1 MKAYLK
7 IIFQFLILLTSF
19 NQYAQHQSK
28 MKVEVN
34 AANKT
39 LAIKQ
44 EIIFV
49 NQSNDTL
56 NSIVLNDWNH
66 AFSNKNTP
74 LAKRFSDEF
83 YRGFHLAK
91 EEERGS
97 TINLIINDATQQF
110 LSWERTDNNPD
121 YIVVKL
127 KNSLLPNQKVVLHL
141 SYITKIPSDKF
152 TKYGYT
158 NNGSFKLKNWYLTP
172 ARYENHS
179 FVKNSNNNLDDIANA
194 VSDFEIDLKIP
205 KTLVATS
212 DLNSEKTTGNDDF
225 LYYRLSGNNRTD
237 FSLIIEPKSRFESY
251 KNSSVEVLTD
261 LKNNKLDNI
270 QKAIVIDRIVNFA
283 HNLIGKYPYDKII
296 VSQTDYEKNPF
307 YGLNQLPSFLSPF
320 PDEFIFEIKFL
331 KTYLNEYL
339 KKSLHL
345 DPRKDNWIYDGIQVF
360 AMMKYMDEN
369 HPIAKMMGSASN
381 IRLLKSFNLTNIDFN
396 GQYSYFYMLMARK
409 NLDQPLGDP
418 KNTLVKFN
426 EQIASKYRA
435 GLSIRFLDD
444 YLQSNAVPNS
454 IKQFY
459 EKNRITQVSRSDFE
473 TIIKSNSNKDINW
486 FFNTIINSRDIIDY
500 KFSSVTKTKD
510 SITFSVKNRTGA
522 PIPIPIYGTKKG
534 EIVFKQ
540 WLDIEECDSTFTIPR
555 NNIDK
560 IVLNLKNEVP
570 EYNLRNNWKKL
581 EGFFPNNRPVKF
593 VFMKDLEDPY
603 YNQVLYVP
611 SIYYNLYD
619 GITPGLRLHNKTI
632 LEKPFIFDVNPSYS
646 TKSNNLSGSAVFVV
660 NQNFRKSNLY
670 NARYSISGSYFHYA
684 EDASYFRLNPAIQL
698 RIREPNFRD
707 NRKQLFLFRQVI
719 VNKEKSALVIDN
731 SPENYSVFN
740 ARYINT
746 KTEVTNHFN
755 FTTDLQISGKFGKIT
770 GEIEYRKLF
779 EDNRQINLRFYA
791 GSFLYNKTQSDF
803 FSFALDRPTDYLFD
817 YNYFGRSE
825 STGLFSQQYVIAEG
839 GFKSKIATPFA
850 NQWIT
855 SFNASYSIWN
865 WIEVYGD
872 IGFIKNKDVKQ
883 RFVYDSGIRLNLV
896 TDYFELYF
904 PVYSNNGWEVSQD
917 NYNEKIRFIVTFS
930 PKTLINLFNR
940 KWF

>member
-1 MKAYLK
+1 MSAVLNTEK
-7 IIFQFLILLTSF
+7 
-19 NQYAQHQSK
+19 
-28 MKVEVN
+28 
-34 AANKT
+34 KT
-39 LAIKQ
+39 LDIKQ
-44 EIIFV
+44 EIIFT
-49 NQSNDTL
+49 NQSEDTL
-56 NSIVLNDWNH
+56 TSIVLNDWNH

-97 TINLIINDATQQF
+97 TINLIIIDDSEQF
-110 LSWERTDNNPD
+110 LSWQRTEKNPD

-127 KNSLLPNQKVVLHL
+127 KNPLLPNQKVALHL
-141 SYITKIPSDKF
+141 SYITKIPSEKF
-152 TKYGYT
+152 TKYGYH
-158 NNGSFKLKNWYLTP
+158 NNGTLSLKNWYLTP
-172 ARYENHS
+172 ARYENNS
-179 FVKNSNNNLDDIANA
+179 FINNSNNNLDDIANA
-194 VSDFEIDLKIP
+194 ASDFEIDLKLP
-205 KTLVATS
+205 NTLEATS
-212 DLNSEKTTGNDDF
+212 DLNTEKTTDNNGFSNYK
-225 LYYRLSGNNRTD
+225 LWGNNRTD
-237 FSLIIEPKSRFESY
+237 FSLIIEPKLNFENY
-251 KNSSVEVLTD
+251 KNSFVEVLTD
-261 LKNNKLDNI
+261 MKNNKLNNI

-283 HNLIGKYPYDKII
+283 SDLIGKYPYEKIV

-307 YGLNQLPSFLSPF
+307 YGLNQLPSFISPF
-320 PDEFIFEIKFL
+320 SDEFIFEIKFL

-345 DPRKDNWIYDGIQVF
+345 DPRKDNWIYDGIQVY

-369 HPIAKMMGSASN
+369 HPKAKMMGSASN
-381 IRLLKSFNLTNIDFN
+381 IRLLKSYNLTNIDFN

-418 KNTLVKFN
+418 KNTLIKFN

-435 GLSIRFLDD
+435 GLSMRFLDD
-444 YLQSNAVPNS
+444 YLLNNTVKTS
-454 IKQFY
+454 IQQLYK
-459 EKNRITQVSRSDFE
+459 KNQLQQVSRSDFE
-473 TIIKSNSNKDINW
+473 TLLKSNTTKDISW

-500 KFSSVTKTKD
+500 KFSRVLKTQD
-510 SITFSVKNRTGA
+510 SITFSIKNRTGTL
-522 PIPIPIYGTKKG
+522 IPIPVYSTKKG
-534 EIVFKQ
+534 QIVFKQ
-540 WLDIEECDSTFTIPR
+540 WLDINETDTTFKIPR
-555 NNIDK
+555 NNADK
-560 IVLNLKNEVP
+560 IILNLKNEVP

-619 GITPGLRLHNKTI
+619 GLTPGIRLHNKTI

-660 NQNFRKSNLY
+660 NQNFRNTTLY
-670 NARYSISGSYFHYA
+670 NARYSVSGSYFHYA
-684 EDASYFRLNPAIQL
+684 EDAAYFRLNPALQL

-719 VNKEKSALVIDN
+719 VNKEKSALVLDN
-731 SPENYSVFN
+731 SPENYSVFD
-740 ARYINT
+740 ARYVNT

-770 GEIEYRKLF
+770 SEIEYRKLF
-779 EDNRQINLRFYA
+779 ENNRQINLRLYI
-791 GSFLYNKTQSDF
+791 GNFLYNKTQSDF

-825 STGLFSQQYVIAEG
+825 STGLFSQQYVVAEG
-839 GFKSKIATPFA
+839 GFKSKITTPYA
-850 NQWIT
+850 NRWIT
-855 SFNASYSIWN
+855 SLNASYSIWN

-872 IGFIKNKDVKQ
+872 VGFIKNKGIKE